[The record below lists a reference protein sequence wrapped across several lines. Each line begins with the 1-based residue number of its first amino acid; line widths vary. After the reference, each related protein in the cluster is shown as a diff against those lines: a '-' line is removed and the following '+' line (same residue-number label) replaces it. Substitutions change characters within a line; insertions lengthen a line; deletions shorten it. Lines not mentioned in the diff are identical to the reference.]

1 MNNAMN
7 IQKVFS
13 PISPAQRVRSLKK
26 EHPDSQKR
34 RFERDLE
41 EKKDDEKDEKQGA
54 PTLEMTSANTEKR
67 KGEERNFTKESA
79 DPGADIKKH
88 NSSDIV
94 GTLVDIRV

>member
-54 PTLEMTSANTEKR
+54 PTLEMTSANNEKG
-67 KGEERNFTKESA
+67 KEEERNFKKESS
-79 DPGADIKKH
+79 DPGVDIEKQ
-88 NSSDIV
+88 NSRDIV